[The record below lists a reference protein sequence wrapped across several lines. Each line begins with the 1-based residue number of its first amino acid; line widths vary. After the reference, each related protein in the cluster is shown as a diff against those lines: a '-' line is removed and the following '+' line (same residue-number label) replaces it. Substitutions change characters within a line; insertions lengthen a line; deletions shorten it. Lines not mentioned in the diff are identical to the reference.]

1 MEIEHMAAMV
11 NAMVS
16 GVLFIAVS
24 VYILAF
30 WMH

>member
-1 MEIEHMAAMV
+1 MEIEHVAAMV

-16 GVLFIAVS
+16 GTVFIGIA

-30 WMH
+30 WVH